1 MLVFQNNVHLFALNS
16 RDSRCDGVFWVE
28 NFRHS
33 EVKEVN
39 RRSIFPSWVC
49 LKSFVGGGLSWY
61 DKVVWVGISKMPGRF
76 QFDTRYQYM

>member
-1 MLVFQNNVHLFALNS
+1 MLVFQNNVDLFALNS

-39 RRSIFPSWVC
+39 RRSIFRSWVC
-49 LKSFVGGGLSWY
+49 LKSFVGGGLWKSWR
-61 DKVVWVGISKMPGRF
+61 WVGWWELAKVAGPSSI
-76 QFDTRYQYM
+76 